1 MLVFQSISIYFCCTC
16 LLLLHV
22 HTSAL
27 INDHTCKWQ
36 LDNMLG
42 RNSRA
47 VFKFVTRKKINLVIA
62 DSSSADS
69 SIVDRVCMNE

>member
-1 MLVFQSISIYFCCTC
+1 MLVFQSISIYYCCTC

-42 RNSRA
+42 RNSRV
-47 VFKFVTRKKINLVIA
+47 VFNLWQEKNNQLS
-62 DSSSADS
+62 D
-69 SIVDRVCMNE
+69 C

>member
-1 MLVFQSISIYFCCTC
+1 
-16 LLLLHV
+16 
-22 HTSAL
+22 
-27 INDHTCKWQ
+27 
-36 LDNMLG
+36 MLG